1 MNVAMFI
8 SVGLGYIGGVAAA
21 LFLGR
26 RIVAVV
32 LRAGQFQAAQ
42 RRSIVRMAVAGGL
55 VALVPALLLG
65 TLVGATLGGAY
76 AGAVSN
82 PGGGVLAGTA
92 VGMFAVVG
100 LIMCVAVA
108 IGAYF
113 GRFIARGDIS

>member
-32 LRAGQFQAAQ
+32 LRGGRFEAAQ

-108 IGAYF
+108 IGAYV